1 MSVIIKSGST
11 AAVADVDANSNL
23 KVNLPTTASQ
33 AGFQRQTFVPVSTDT
48 REARILQSGELYS
61 TVGNRLFMCDFN
73 GASAGALFNNQWNQQ
88 ATTMATALN
97 GGFLRFNNGA
107 ITTINT
113 GVSVNTWTVFNV
125 QNGSALRLKGHIRHT
140 NGAISNKQFDFGF
153 GYYDV
158 AANQAAAMNEF
169 VGFRW
174 TQAGALIGV
183 LEYSTGGAATSV
195 TVNLNG
201 GVPYSD
207 SVSRE
212 YEVVITNNQ
221 VEFWMNNTY
230 LGFIPQ
236 MNDAAGAFKANG
248 YPVVARLFNSGSAPA
263 LAPVF
268 DIGTVGVES
277 VGVDIDLPVS
287 TMRSLTGRHI
297 MNNQAGIQAA
307 NGSPVV
313 VPASGTAPTAATGS
327 NTATVSTGMGG
338 FYRMNGAS
346 VTVTPHS
353 NIIVSSFQN
362 PAIPE
367 TAGAATDARPFV
379 VTDIFISPMVV
390 TTVLAGGGAVW
401 EWFVATGSTALSLA
415 TTDTIGGAAIGTK
428 SPRYLPL
435 PVMDTVAAAA
445 AAGTVLTRTGNSSFS
460 LVTPITV
467 NPGEFLHFGIRA
479 PYVLAAI
486 TSGTIDG
493 SIGLSGYY
501 V

>member
-1 MSVIIKSGST
+1 MAVIEGGVSGNLT
-11 AAVADVDANSNL
+11 EVDSNNNC

-48 REARILQSGELYS
+48 REARIMQSGELYS

-73 GASAGALFNNQWNQQ
+73 GAAAGALFNNQWNQQ

-97 GGFLRFNNGA
+97 GGFLRFNSGA

-125 QNGSALRLKGHIRHT
+125 QNGSALRLKGRIRHT
-140 NGAISNKQFDFGF
+140 QGAVSNKQFDFGF

-158 AANQAAAMNEF
+158 AANQSAVMNEF
-169 VGFRW
+169 IGFRW
-174 TQAGALIGV
+174 TQSGALIGV
-183 LEYSTGGAATSV
+183 LEYTVGGAPTSV

-201 GVPYSD
+201 GIPYSD
-207 SVSRE
+207 SVARE

-230 LGFIPQ
+230 LGVIVTQP
-236 MNDAAGAFKANG
+236 DAAGAFKSNG
-248 YPVVARLFNSGSAPA
+248 QCVIARLFNGASAPA

-268 DIGTVGVES
+268 DLGVVSVES
-277 VGVDIDLPVS
+277 IGVDTDLPVA
-287 TMRSLTGRHI
+287 TMRSLTGRSI
-297 MNNQAGIQAA
+297 INNQAGIQGVS
-307 NGSPVV
+307 GSPVV

-338 FYRMNGAS
+338 FYRINGAS
-346 VTVTPHS
+346 VIVTTHS

-390 TTVLAGGGAVW
+390 STVLVGGGAAW
-401 EWFVATGSTALSLA
+401 LWFVAVGSTALSLA
-415 TTDTIGGAAIGTK
+415 TGDAIGGAAIGTK

-435 PVMDTVAAAA
+435 PTMDSVGAAAA
-445 AAGTVLTRTGNSSFS
+445 LGTVLTRAGDSSFS
-460 LVTPITV
+460 LATPLVV
-467 NPGEFLHFGIRA
+467 NPGEFIHFGIRA
-479 PYVLAAI
+479 PFVTAAI